1 MNSIYFISTFIKTY
15 HIVACIFQNVIKLFL
30 FKMYFVQEFISD
42 MIQENEY
49 EPKTVHSVRERT
61 DRDSVFPL
69 AECTV

>member
-1 MNSIYFISTFIKTY
+1 
-15 HIVACIFQNVIKLFL
+15 
-30 FKMYFVQEFISD
+30 MYFVQEFISD
-42 MIQENEY
+42 MIQENGY